1 MPGEVTDFIF
11 YDSHSTT
18 IPVHLIHILLHEIAH
33 MLLCHQTA
41 NVDTEISSLIGT
53 IRDLEKD
60 ENQQAILGLFRS
72 NLYSDA
78 QEVEAET
85 LSALIQAKVF
95 RLAGIAALTQIG
107 KGGEDILQFVQG
119 LGFDR

>member
-107 KGGEDILQFVQG
+107 KGGKDILQFVQG